1 MRSNF
6 LDHKF
11 LHWYH
16 VNGRDSAFKSVS
28 SCSCDRSKAPPD
40 RRESKREREFS
51 TYTQRG
57 RKNEENSSNNTNN
70 KKKRTQTQ
78 TSLVAR
84 TAARTSLA
92 AWSSSSSSPPS
103 LEEEDDSSDDSDSE
117 EEEDI
122 TKVMCA

>member
-28 SCSCDRSKAPPD
+28 SCSCDHSKAPPD

-57 RKNEENSSNNTNN
+57 RKNEENSSKNTTN
-70 KKKRTQTQ
+70 KKKKNTQ

>member
-1 MRSNF
+1 MIIQRPRPIGER
-6 LDHKF
+6 
-11 LHWYH
+11 
-16 VNGRDSAFKSVS
+16 V
-28 SCSCDRSKAPPD
+28 
-40 RRESKREREFS
+40 RERES
-51 TYTQRG
+51 LALLLETQ
-57 RKNEENSSNNTNN
+57 KHMNEEGKT
-70 KKKRTQTQ
+70 KKTRIIIYIKKNTQ

-122 TKVMCA
+122 T